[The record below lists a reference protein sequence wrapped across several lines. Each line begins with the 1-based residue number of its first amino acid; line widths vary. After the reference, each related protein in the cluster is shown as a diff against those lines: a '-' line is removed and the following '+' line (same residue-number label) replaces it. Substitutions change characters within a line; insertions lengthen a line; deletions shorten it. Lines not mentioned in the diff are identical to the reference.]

1 MQLCVPTSVSYT
13 HLDVYKRQ
21 DFYRTMH
28 DIGAYSVDDILA
40 LEDLPG
46 VPGGDVRIARLDGVP
61 LEDFRRISLARNIE
75 EG

>member
-1 MQLCVPTSVSYT
+1 
-13 HLDVYKRQ
+13 
-21 DFYRTMH
+21 MH

-75 EG
+75 EA